1 MAVDRIRVT
10 PGPVYG
16 KEWADLLL
24 GVPEVTAAD
33 GLRVG
38 PGDVVLAVGA
48 HPDDETFG
56 IGGTIASLA
65 ADGVRVHALS
75 MTTGEAAL
83 DHLGRTIEALGARRA
98 AEYTEACEALG
109 VVSCAIVG
117 LPDGRLSSY
126 PAELTSLVVD
136 GARRVGADHV
146 LTVWWDDPHP
156 DHRAVGRA
164 SLAAGKLTGRPVSG
178 YPIWAQHWS
187 DPGRVVSSSRIQP
200 VHNDVAAE
208 AARQCAVDCYRS
220 QTEPLQPDLEAV
232 LPLAVVQWRP
242 EMVLAA

>member
-1 MAVDRIRVT
+1 MAADRIPVT
-10 PGPVYG
+10 PAPLYG
-16 KEWADLLL
+16 KEWTHLLL
-24 GVPEVTAAD
+24 KRPEVTAER

-38 PGDVVLAVGA
+38 PGDVVLVVGA

-56 IGGTIASLA
+56 VGGTIASLA
-65 ADGVRVHALS
+65 AAGVRVHALS
-75 MTTGEAAL
+75 MTAGEAAL
-83 DHLGRTIEALGARRA
+83 DHLGRTIEGLGARRA
-98 AEYTEACEALG
+98 REYTEACRALG
-109 VVSCAIVG
+109 VASSMIAG

-126 PAELTSLVVD
+126 SAELTSLVVD
-136 GARRVGADHV
+136 GCERVGADHV

-164 SLAAGKLTGRPVSG
+164 SVAAGTMTARPVSG

-187 DPGRVVSSSRIQP
+187 EPDGVVSSRVQP
-200 VHNDVAAE
+200 VHTGAAAE
-208 AARQCAVDCYRS
+208 VARQRAVDCYRS

-232 LPLAVVQWRP
+232 LPPAVVRWRP

>member
-1 MAVDRIRVT
+1 MAVNRIRVT
-10 PGPVYG
+10 PAPVYG
-16 KEWADLLL
+16 KEWTDLLV
-24 GVPEVTAAD
+24 GVPEVTAEQ
-33 GLRVG
+33 GLHVG
-38 PGDVVLAVGA
+38 RGDVVLVVGA

-56 IGGTIASLA
+56 VGGAIASLA
-65 ADGVRVHALS
+65 AAGVRVHALS

-83 DHLGRTIEALGARRA
+83 GHLARTIADLGFRRA
-98 AEYTEACEALG
+98 GEYAEACKTLG
-109 VVSCAIVG
+109 VVSSMIAG

-126 PAELTSLVVD
+126 AAELTSLVVD
-136 GARRVGADHV
+136 VSERVGADHV

-164 SLAAGKLTGRPVSG
+164 SVAAGTMTGRPVSG

-187 DPGRVVSSSRIQP
+187 DPERVVSGRVQP
-200 VHNDVAAE
+200 VHTDAAAE
-208 AARQCAVDCYRS
+208 AARQRAVSCYRS

-232 LPLAVVQWRP
+232 LPPAMVHWRP